1 MRFDPALEAQAA
13 FAEAGRTGELGEEW
27 EQAVEAEEVFSA
39 CVGPEARAA
48 YEALQRIGARHPDA
62 AAFQE
67 FLIFITWQQA
77 AEETIALHFKTGIE
91 LCDRYLARHAERPG
105 AGRARQV
112 REIRAS
118 FRAGLGLEAED
129 ETAAEYDRDS
139 FTGGD

>member
-13 FAEAGRTGELGEEW
+13 FKEAGRAGELGDEW
-27 EQAVEAEEVFSA
+27 EQAVEAEEVFSS

-48 YEALQRIGARHPDA
+48 YDTLQRIGARHPDA
-62 AAFQE
+62 PAFQE

-77 AEETIALHFKTGIE
+77 AEETIALHFKTGVE
-91 LCDRYLARHAERPG
+91 LCDRYLERLASRDG
-105 AGRARQV
+105 AGRASQV

-129 ETAAEYDRDS
+129 DTAADYDRDS
-139 FTGGD
+139 FKGGD